1 MKQAKRK
8 RRVCGAALLAATG
21 LAVVAATAEAEQ
33 WDVYPTWPGTTM
45 RDISKPGT
53 VYEEDGRGRL
63 VVYPTEPGMSLP
75 SFSEPGMII
84 EREGRG
90 RSVVY
95 PTTPGTRLRDF
106 SRPGYVIEER

>member
-1 MKQAKRK
+1 MKQAKRNWMA
-8 RRVCGAALLAATG
+8 CSAALLAAAG
-21 LAVVAATAEAEQ
+21 LSVVPGTAAAERWE
-33 WDVYPTWPGTTM
+33 VYPTWPGTTM

-84 EREGRG
+84 EREGHG
-90 RSVVY
+90 RTVVC
-95 PTTPGTRLRDF
+95 PTMPGTRLRDF

>member
-8 RRVCGAALLAATG
+8 WLGCSAALLV
-21 LAVVAATAEAEQ
+21 AVGVSSVPDMASAERWE
-33 WDVYPTWPGTTM
+33 VYPTWPGTTM

-53 VYEEDGRGRL
+53 IYEEDGRGRL

-75 SFSEPGMII
+75 SMSEPGMII
-84 EREGRG
+84 EREGSG
-90 RSVVY
+90 RTVVY
-95 PTTPGTRLRDF
+95 PTMPGTRLRDF